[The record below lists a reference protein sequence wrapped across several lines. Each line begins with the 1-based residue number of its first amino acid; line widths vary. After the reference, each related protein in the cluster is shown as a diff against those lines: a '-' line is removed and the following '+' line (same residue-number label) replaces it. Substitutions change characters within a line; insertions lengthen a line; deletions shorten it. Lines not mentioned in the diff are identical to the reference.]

1 MQQDFVKYSV
11 INYGFKFSAANY
23 AYFLPPGIYQ
33 WIDNKFAEQW
43 SSLVDNKV
51 NRDVV
56 KDHFEIS
63 MVAHHRDKLKY
74 IPRSKAEPIA
84 NGSQVIDL
92 GYDVKSENNYSGQD
106 FTDEGI
112 IHYDRKFKLSD
123 YNFPTYFREGDGYKA
138 TAFRK
143 VHVTPEG
150 EGARYVYYQRVGRP
164 IDNTY
169 QTAPKPE
176 AQKLKT
182 YSIETKFS
190 PNRKYVA
197 VDSTKVSTVTFP
209 YDVSELEGDTIYLTD
224 RNDYAR
230 MKARPVQITAVKKSG
245 TEWVATVK
253 EITPLQGERL
263 EFTPIAENVYFTSA
277 SEVTTLEHILND
289 RRIVEAY
296 KDTPIFTS
304 MLKRVKDFADIKSL
318 PVHIGKITT
327 NTEKVVGGV
336 YTPPNKGIRS
346 IHLGDINF
354 EWAAVHE
361 ITHAY
366 TQSIAAMASYID
378 SRSERVPGQL
388 YQKSATSINKR
399 IKETQKL
406 YSLTSEEVKFIK
418 DIIPL
423 YNKAQEVLPA
433 SYALKNI
440 KEFVAEAAANPTFR
454 EQLSNITVDSK
465 TIWEQIV
472 DLFKSLLKAFIP
484 GTSRS
489 LLESVEAVVEQYI
502 MTQTTSVNEW
512 QTTSSAVEFD
522 SFQQTSEEFQE
533 TEHPDTKRSVYE
545 RAGKLFTR
553 VSDVVDIFKNM
564 STDTPW
570 YTWVAKKLWG
580 NNSPETIIHTDEGH
594 MTMAEY
600 EEILKTRDTK
610 GKMRGK
616 VIHAIIQQYLFPQT
630 AREVQKKIDQYLKE
644 GDLKDFQF
652 K

>member
-1 MQQDFVKYSV
+1 MNLWTIRFSKGTSTTQAEIEELQADFEQLRNLVIEKGKVRRRTSAEKLQLRGYSDLQQDFVKYSV

-43 SSLVDNKV
+43 ASLVDNKA

-143 VHVTPEG
+143 VHTTAEG

-176 AQKLKT
+176 VQKLKT

-209 YDVSELEGDTIYLTD
+209 YDVSELEGETIYLVD

-230 MKARPVQITAVKKSG
+230 MKAKPVQITAVKKSG

-253 EITPLQGERL
+253 DFSKNYELKYTDKLL
-263 EFTPIAENVYFTSA
+263 D
-277 SEVTTLEHILND
+277 LD
-289 RRIVEAY
+289 IVNGLFKPTA
-296 KDTPIFTS
+296 
-304 MLKRVKDFADIKSL
+304 DFLD
-318 PVHIGKITT
+318 KI
-327 NTEKVVGGV
+327 KVVG
-336 YTPPNKGIRS
+336 
-346 IHLGDINF
+346 
-354 EWAAVHE
+354 
-361 ITHAY
+361 
-366 TQSIAAMASYID
+366 Q
-378 SRSERVPGQL
+378 
-388 YQKSATSINKR
+388 
-399 IKETQKL
+399 
-406 YSLTSEEVKFIK
+406 
-418 DIIPL
+418 
-423 YNKAQEVLPA
+423 VL
-433 SYALKNI
+433 
-440 KEFVAEAAANPTFR
+440 
-454 EQLSNITVDSK
+454 D
-465 TIWEQIV
+465 
-472 DLFKSLLKAFIP
+472 
-484 GTSRS
+484 
-489 LLESVEAVVEQYI
+489 
-502 MTQTTSVNEW
+502 
-512 QTTSSAVEFD
+512 
-522 SFQQTSEEFQE
+522 
-533 TEHPDTKRSVYE
+533 
-545 RAGKLFTR
+545 
-553 VSDVVDIFKNM
+553 
-564 STDTPW
+564 
-570 YTWVAKKLWG
+570 
-580 NNSPETIIHTDEGH
+580 SPE
-594 MTMAEY
+594 
-600 EEILKTRDTK
+600 
-610 GKMRGK
+610 
-616 VIHAIIQQYLFPQT
+616 AI
-630 AREVQKKIDQYLKE
+630 E
-644 GDLKDFQF
+644 
-652 K
+652 